1 MKKVF
6 CLITV
11 MKALCV
17 GVGRP
22 LMSGQPLIKIHWKSD
37 GLSKHMINQHH
48 RVIWAPDPVFLS

>member
-1 MKKVF
+1 
-6 CLITV
+6 
-11 MKALCV
+11 MKALYV

-48 RVIWAPDPVFLS
+48 RVIWAPDPVSIF